1 MKRLM
6 IVALAAFSAALPAS
20 ALDTTPVV
28 TLQQSID
35 ATLANGDDNR
45 ILKGN
50 LDVARAQHALNVS
63 KNSLSLG
70 AAAGYAENWPFGD
83 KVLGS
88 VLGNPITGASGPLVG
103 VSVAGP
109 LTSVAANAS
118 PYIPPT
124 TPGALPTA
132 PGAPL
137 TLLSLAGDTTSA
149 LGVSVSQT
157 LWNGYP
163 GGPTQATVDK
173 SVLTLKGK
181 ELETASGTLALIY
194 SVKQAYYTVLAAQR
208 NLTLRN
214 QILDKQNSVLRLI
227 TAIYDLKLASLAD
240 LKTAQLN
247 ARSAQVDVDSAEN
260 DLQNARA
267 GLATLMGMPSDSR
280 FTVADA
286 PDPEV
291 PVATVEEAV
300 AAGLSQRVEIK
311 QIELTVKSSTIDLS
325 LARGLATPTVSVSGG
340 VNLLHDWNANANAQ
354 VLGAAV
360 KVSMPILDA
369 GAVKNQVDALL
380 RQNDVYSTQ
389 ESQLQKSI
397 ATAIRSAW
405 QGVLLTRE
413 RLEVAQLGVE
423 ATDLQYQLVSAQRDA
438 GTASNQDLL
447 TAAVNLANA
456 ENTLATA
463 QSAAQLAV
471 LQLQNV
477 MGN

>member
-1 MKRLM
+1 MNRL
-6 IVALAAFSAALPAS
+6 IIVACVALAGVLPAL
-20 ALDTTPVV
+20 AQETPPVI

-35 ATLANGDDNR
+35 ATLSNGDDNK

-50 LDVARAQHALNVS
+50 LDVARAQHALNIS
-63 KNSLSLG
+63 RNSLTLGG
-70 AAAGYAENWPFGD
+70 AAAYGKDWSFGD
-83 KVLGS
+83 EVLGS
-88 VLGNPITGASGPLVG
+88 VLSSPITVPTGPSVG

-109 LTSVAANAS
+109 LTNLAVNAS

-124 TPGALPTA
+124 PDASPGTPGA
-132 PGAPL
+132 
-137 TLLSLAGDTTSA
+137 DTTSA
-149 LGVSVSQT
+149 VGVSVGQT
-157 LWNGYP
+157 LWNGYL

-181 ELETASGTLALIY
+181 ELATASGTLALIY
-194 SVKQAYYTVLAAQR
+194 GVKQAYYTVLAAQR
-208 NLTLRN
+208 GLALKR
-214 QILDKQNSVLRLI
+214 QILDKQSSVLRQI

-247 ARSAQVDVDSAEN
+247 ARSAQVDVDGAAN
-260 DLQNARA
+260 DLLNARVGLA
-267 GLATLMGMPSDSR
+267 GLMGLSLNAQ

-286 PDPEV
+286 PDPTV
-291 PVATVEEAV
+291 PADTVDAAV
-300 AAGLSQRVEIK
+300 AAGLSQRMEIK
-311 QIELTVKSSTIDLS
+311 QVELALKSSNIDLS
-325 LARGLATPTVSVSGG
+325 LARGQATPTVSVSGG
-340 VNLLHDWNANANAQ
+340 MNVLYGWSGNTAA
-354 VLGAAV
+354 VLGATV

-380 RQNDVYSTQ
+380 RQNDVYSVQ

-397 ATAIRSAW
+397 TTAIRSAW
-405 QGVLLTRE
+405 QGVILARE

-456 ENTLATA
+456 ENALATA
-463 QSAAQLAV
+463 QSTAQLAV
-471 LQLQNV
+471 LQLQNL